1 MTKPASTAEVA
12 ATSDRLSIAV
22 ALSTAESILSPIF
35 RLKKHIHSF
44 TNMEIPSTAGVIQE
58 KLISSGW
65 KILSREVF
73 ASSTPMST
81 IIKDTISRPHTRF
94 CVAERML
101 VVGRLAG
108 HLKAQKADD
117 AGASVGQVIDA
128 VGNNR
133 NRAGQKPRG
142 DFGGAEQGVA
152 ENTHNAA
159 YHAVSLPHS
168 RAFHVRRVGNKV
180 FYEEISK
187 DGSS

>member
-1 MTKPASTAEVA
+1 MENLIQRGFRQLYSHEHNNKGYDQPGH
-12 ATSDRLSIAV
+12 
-22 ALSTAESILSPIF
+22 ILDS
-35 RLKKHIHSF
+35 
-44 TNMEIPSTAGVIQE
+44 A
-58 KLISSGW
+58 
-65 KILSREVF
+65 
-73 ASSTPMST
+73 
-81 IIKDTISRPHTRF
+81 
-94 CVAERML
+94 VAERML

-180 FYEEISK
+180 FYEEISQGMVPPETRDFVSQFITNRWFSQGGIPLSVK
-187 DGSS
+187 IPFQGVKIIAGLRAYQGSPKRRR